1 MRKAERLSVKAGN
14 LVIGG
19 GAPISVQSMTN
30 TDTHDY
36 DATYAQIKR
45 LESAGCDMIRLAVPD
60 LNAVETIRK
69 LKRSDV
75 NIPLVADIHF
85 DYKIAISCADAGVDK
100 IRINP
105 GNIGSRERVAEVVA
119 ACREREIPIRI
130 GVNSGIRSTRTAC

>member
-1 MRKAERLSVKAGN
+1 MGKAERLSVKAGN
-14 LVIGG
+14 LEIGG

-30 TDTHDY
+30 TDTHNY

-85 DYKIAISCADAGVDK
+85 D
-100 IRINP
+100 
-105 GNIGSRERVAEVVA
+105 
-119 ACREREIPIRI
+119 
-130 GVNSGIRSTRTAC
+130 